1 MECIRSLRV
10 HGAPLGCRRGL
21 PLLRLLRVLAP
32 GFCLLAAILLG
43 GSNGCGGA
51 AAPRAEADA
60 DPGVV
65 DLTDP
70 KTPIPPE
77 RFLMPEVASIA
88 PGDLI
93 YLKALSY
100 EDLNGQLMV
109 ANDGRINVSLLGS
122 VQAAGLTLQQL
133 DDSLTARYSTYFRN
147 FDLAVVLVE
156 SAARNVYVLGQV
168 RNPGRFAFGPG
179 DRVVHSLVLAGGLM
193 ETARENSIILMR
205 REPDG
210 VDHAYRLDFARLHQA
225 LAPKDIY
232 LQPGDLVFVPK
243 SRFRTFTDFAKEF
256 LDVAQ
261 RTAITALLVDD
272 LVWRQRVENISVAR

>member
-1 MECIRSLRV
+1 MR
-10 HGAPLGCRRGL
+10 CRTRAWPWG
-21 PLLRLLRVLAP
+21 VW
-32 GFCLLAAILLG
+32 LLAFLLCS
-43 GSNGCGGA
+43 GSSGCGGT
-51 AAPRAEADA
+51 AAPRGTAEDE
-60 DPGVV
+60 PGVV

-77 RFLMPEVASIA
+77 RFLQPDNALIA
-88 PGDLI
+88 PGDQI

-100 EDLNGQLMV
+100 EDLNGTMTV
-109 ANDGRINVSLLGS
+109 AQDGRINVSLLGS
-122 VQAAGLTLQQL
+122 VRAAGLTLAQL
-133 DDSLTARYSTYFRN
+133 DDSLTTRYSSYFRN

-156 SAARNVYVLGQV
+156 SSARNVYVLGQV
-168 RNPGRFAFGPG
+168 RNPGRFAFGSG

-205 REPDG
+205 RDPEG
-210 VDHAYRLDFARLHQA
+210 TDHAYRLDFARLHQA

-272 LVWRQRVENISVAR
+272 LAWRQRVENVSVAR